1 MDKFDEKVIGY
12 ESTKEILRQILDI
25 LKRPEV
31 YKRKGISI
39 PRGLLMESDPGL
51 GKSLLASILME
62 ESERKP
68 FVFRKTSQ
76 ENSFLDELRTVF
88 AMAKEETPSILLLED
103 LNLYVESNS
112 PYAPEWACLQA
123 CIDDAKDTDLFVIA
137 TTNDTRYMPPSLL
150 RPGRFDYVIYLQPP
164 IGENAENIVSYYL
177 RDKDLA
183 EDVLISDIVKAMPKV
198 SCATLETVMNL
209 AALNSVY
216 QGHEHIQKEDITEA
230 LLQVVYKL
238 QKTDKETDSTELQK
252 IAVHEAAHAVVGE
265 VLHPGSIGI
274 VTVRGSQGVIG
285 GMANGCATYAQNEE
299 EFLDE
304 VTKTLAGRA
313 GVSLIYGVMDI
324 QASADIEQADKLMD
338 IWLCHFAGGGFVGI
352 ESGDNRMSEQRL
364 SYNEAIKSAKLEELY
379 RRAYKILHNNKYFLL
394 AVQHGLLEHETLLN
408 SDLAKIREWRT
419 SDLLL
424 LKTAMSTIDIS
435 PRGNIR
441 YYDFIDRVAGDE
453 KLLTKLL
460 GGKHIQRLPETYLVP
475 LLGIKKLEL
484 LDTDEAYIVDT
495 VENSLQSAGVSA
507 DRHKLENN
515 LVQNYV
521 AQEAQVNLD
530 TEVNNYDLTMEM
542 LFNLR
547 SAEDSGLFQEEVVPE
562 VQEVEPAEQI
572 EENAKAA
579 EQEAAEKLAE
589 EGKAAEE
596 EFLKANF
603 EDSVPQ
609 LEELSEKG
617 YARANAMLFWAYY
630 FGYEDYPSDPQK
642 ALEYVKKGSDAA
654 DPICGLLYAA
664 YSDISQAEKLEQFRK
679 LRPQVRKMAD
689 AKDDLAILAF
699 GACYF
704 HDQQYEDAQKYL
716 DQYEKAGGV
725 LAYEMLGLMQ
735 QYIQKKG
742 KTALTYYEKAV
753 KNKFYYAYVLMGDLY
768 SYGEQDMWV
777 RLSLEIS
784 SCDCVVKRIDSY
796 KKAVEHN
803 QAEGAHKMAENTEGT
818 VERAYWTKVAEK
830 QGYKN
835 GMKSWTSDI
844 AEFNK

>member
-1 MDKFDEKVIGY
+1 M
-12 ESTKEILRQILDI
+12 
-25 LKRPEV
+25 
-31 YKRKGISI
+31 
-39 PRGLLMESDPGL
+39 
-51 GKSLLASILME
+51 
-62 ESERKP
+62 
-68 FVFRKTSQ
+68 
-76 ENSFLDELRTVF
+76 
-88 AMAKEETPSILLLED
+88 
-103 LNLYVESNS
+103 
-112 PYAPEWACLQA
+112 
-123 CIDDAKDTDLFVIA
+123 
-137 TTNDTRYMPPSLL
+137 
-150 RPGRFDYVIYLQPP
+150 
-164 IGENAENIVSYYL
+164 
-177 RDKDLA
+177 
-183 EDVLISDIVKAMPKV
+183 
-198 SCATLETVMNL
+198 
-209 AALNSVY
+209 
-216 QGHEHIQKEDITEA
+216 
-230 LLQVVYKL
+230 
-238 QKTDKETDSTELQK
+238 STEL
-252 IAVHEAAHAVVGE
+252 
-265 VLHPGSIGI
+265 
-274 VTVRGSQGVIG
+274 TVIPS
-285 GMANGCATYAQNEE
+285 
-299 EFLDE
+299 
-304 VTKTLAGRA
+304 
-313 GVSLIYGVMDI
+313 
-324 QASADIEQADKLMD
+324 SALTEQEQADLNASIDSIIAAHKNNRQEINRLVFESVSAMTD
-338 IWLCHFAGGGFVGI
+338 SEGYEQQLSSRKGLRRFWGAITGSNKRLQDKINSSRAAAQFAAQTTL
-352 ESGDNRMSEQRL
+352 QRL
-364 SYNEAIKSAKLEELY
+364 SEQNLLTFDLITAV
-379 RRAYKILHNNKYFLL
+379 NNKLNASMT
-394 AVQHGLLEHETLLN
+394 AVEGEINQIYAALIQFFKQNRSDMIQLENRVARLEQNVNLLN
-408 SDLAKIREWRT
+408 WQNSIEYQMLDGVEYVDLDDASKIVCMVRDFYDITGGEWRT

-495 VENSLQSAGVSA
+495 VENSLQSAGVAA

-547 SAEDSGLFQEEVVPE
+547 SAEDSGLFLEEVVPE
-562 VQEVEPAEQI
+562 VQEVEPAEQV
-572 EENAKAA
+572 EENTEA

-609 LEELSEKG
+609 LEDLSEKG
-617 YARANAMLFWAYY
+617 YARANGMLFWAYY

-642 ALEYVKKGSDAA
+642 ALKYAKKGSDAA
-654 DPICGLLYAA
+654 DPICGLLSAA

-679 LRPQVRKMAD
+679 IRPQVRKMAD
-689 AKDDLAILAF
+689 AKDNLAILAF

-725 LAYEMLGLMQ
+725 LAYEMLGLIQ
-735 QYIQKKG
+735 QYIMKEG
-742 KTALTYYEKAV
+742 KRALTYYEKAV
-753 KNKFYYAYVLMGDLY
+753 KNKFYHAYVLMGDLY
-768 SYGEQDMWV
+768 SYGEQN
-777 RLSLEIS
+777 RYSLGIS
-784 SCDCVVKRIDSY
+784 CCDCVVKTIDSY

-803 QAEGAHKMAENTEGT
+803 QAEGAYKLS
-818 VERAYWTKVAEK
+818 ERERRDYNLEKSNYWAAMAEK

-844 AEFNK
+844 EEFNK

>member
-1 MDKFDEKVIGY
+1 M
-12 ESTKEILRQILDI
+12 
-25 LKRPEV
+25 
-31 YKRKGISI
+31 
-39 PRGLLMESDPGL
+39 
-51 GKSLLASILME
+51 
-62 ESERKP
+62 
-68 FVFRKTSQ
+68 
-76 ENSFLDELRTVF
+76 
-88 AMAKEETPSILLLED
+88 
-103 LNLYVESNS
+103 
-112 PYAPEWACLQA
+112 
-123 CIDDAKDTDLFVIA
+123 
-137 TTNDTRYMPPSLL
+137 
-150 RPGRFDYVIYLQPP
+150 
-164 IGENAENIVSYYL
+164 
-177 RDKDLA
+177 
-183 EDVLISDIVKAMPKV
+183 
-198 SCATLETVMNL
+198 
-209 AALNSVY
+209 
-216 QGHEHIQKEDITEA
+216 
-230 LLQVVYKL
+230 
-238 QKTDKETDSTELQK
+238 STELN
-252 IAVHEAAHAVVGE
+252 
-265 VLHPGSIGI
+265 
-274 VTVRGSQGVIG
+274 VIP
-285 GMANGCATYAQNEE
+285 
-299 EFLDE
+299 
-304 VTKTLAGRA
+304 
-313 GVSLIYGVMDI
+313 S
-324 QASADIEQADKLMD
+324 SALTEQEQADLNASIDSIIAAHKNNRQEINRLVFESVSAMTD
-338 IWLCHFAGGGFVGI
+338 SEGYEQQLSSRRGFRRLWGAITGSNKRLQDKINSSRAAAQFAAQTTL
-352 ESGDNRMSEQRL
+352 QRL
-364 SYNEAIKSAKLEELY
+364 SEQNLLTFDLITAV
-379 RRAYKILHNNKYFLL
+379 NNKLNASMT
-394 AVQHGLLEHETLLN
+394 AVEGEINQIYAALIQFFKQNRSDMIQLENRVARLEQNVNLLN
-408 SDLAKIREWRT
+408 WQNSIEYQMLDGVEYVDLDDASKIVCMVRDVYDITGGEWRT

-495 VENSLQSAGVSA
+495 VENSLQSAGVAA

-547 SAEDSGLFQEEVVPE
+547 SAEDTGLFQEEVVPE

-572 EENAKAA
+572 EENAKSA

-603 EDSVPQ
+603 EDSVLQ
-609 LEELSEKG
+609 LEDLSEKG
-617 YARANAMLFWAYY
+617 YARANGMLFWAYY

-642 ALEYVKKGSDAA
+642 ALEYAKKGSDAA

-735 QYIQKKG
+735 QYIQ
-742 KTALTYYEKAV
+742 EK
-753 KNKFYYAYVLMGDLY
+753 D
-768 SYGEQDMWV
+768 
-777 RLSLEIS
+777 
-784 SCDCVVKRIDSY
+784 
-796 KKAVEHN
+796 
-803 QAEGAHKMAENTEGT
+803 
-818 VERAYWTKVAEK
+818 
-830 QGYKN
+830 
-835 GMKSWTSDI
+835 
-844 AEFNK
+844 

>member
-1 MDKFDEKVIGY
+1 M
-12 ESTKEILRQILDI
+12 
-25 LKRPEV
+25 
-31 YKRKGISI
+31 
-39 PRGLLMESDPGL
+39 
-51 GKSLLASILME
+51 
-62 ESERKP
+62 
-68 FVFRKTSQ
+68 
-76 ENSFLDELRTVF
+76 
-88 AMAKEETPSILLLED
+88 
-103 LNLYVESNS
+103 
-112 PYAPEWACLQA
+112 
-123 CIDDAKDTDLFVIA
+123 
-137 TTNDTRYMPPSLL
+137 
-150 RPGRFDYVIYLQPP
+150 
-164 IGENAENIVSYYL
+164 
-177 RDKDLA
+177 
-183 EDVLISDIVKAMPKV
+183 
-198 SCATLETVMNL
+198 
-209 AALNSVY
+209 
-216 QGHEHIQKEDITEA
+216 
-230 LLQVVYKL
+230 
-238 QKTDKETDSTELQK
+238 STEL
-252 IAVHEAAHAVVGE
+252 
-265 VLHPGSIGI
+265 
-274 VTVRGSQGVIG
+274 TVIPS
-285 GMANGCATYAQNEE
+285 
-299 EFLDE
+299 
-304 VTKTLAGRA
+304 
-313 GVSLIYGVMDI
+313 
-324 QASADIEQADKLMD
+324 SALTEQEQADLNASIDSIIAAHKNNRQEINRLVFESVSAMTD
-338 IWLCHFAGGGFVGI
+338 SEGYEQQLSSRRGLRRLWGAITGSNKRLQDKINSSRAAAQFAAQTTL
-352 ESGDNRMSEQRL
+352 QRL
-364 SYNEAIKSAKLEELY
+364 SEQNLLTFDLITAV
-379 RRAYKILHNNKYFLL
+379 NNKLNASMTEVEGEINRIYAALIQFFK
-394 AVQHGLLEHETLLN
+394 QNRSDMIQLENRVARLEQNVNLLN
-408 SDLAKIREWRT
+408 WQNSIEYQMLDGVEYVDLDDASKIVCMVRDFYDITGGEWRT

-495 VENSLQSAGVSA
+495 VENSLQSAGVAA

-521 AQEAQVNLD
+521 AQESQVNLD

-562 VQEVEPAEQI
+562 VQEVEPAEQV
-572 EENAKAA
+572 EENTEA

-609 LEELSEKG
+609 LEDLSEKG
-617 YARANAMLFWAYY
+617 YARANGMLFWAYY

-642 ALEYVKKGSDAA
+642 ALKYAKKGSDAA
-654 DPICGLLYAA
+654 DPICGLLSAA

-679 LRPQVRKMAD
+679 IRPQVRKMAD
-689 AKDDLAILAF
+689 AKDNLAILAF

-725 LAYEMLGLMQ
+725 LAYEMLGLIQ
-735 QYIQKKG
+735 QYIMKEG
-742 KTALTYYEKAV
+742 KRALTYYEKAV
-753 KNKFYYAYVLMGDLY
+753 KNKFYHAYVLMGDLY
-768 SYGEQDMWV
+768 SYGEQN
-777 RLSLEIS
+777 RYSLGIS
-784 SCDCVVKRIDSY
+784 CCDCVVKTIDSY

-803 QAEGAHKMAENTEGT
+803 QAEGAYKLS
-818 VERAYWTKVAEK
+818 ERERRDYDLEKSNYWAAMAEK

-844 AEFNK
+844 EEFNQ

>member
-1 MDKFDEKVIGY
+1 M
-12 ESTKEILRQILDI
+12 
-25 LKRPEV
+25 
-31 YKRKGISI
+31 
-39 PRGLLMESDPGL
+39 
-51 GKSLLASILME
+51 
-62 ESERKP
+62 
-68 FVFRKTSQ
+68 
-76 ENSFLDELRTVF
+76 
-88 AMAKEETPSILLLED
+88 
-103 LNLYVESNS
+103 
-112 PYAPEWACLQA
+112 
-123 CIDDAKDTDLFVIA
+123 
-137 TTNDTRYMPPSLL
+137 
-150 RPGRFDYVIYLQPP
+150 
-164 IGENAENIVSYYL
+164 
-177 RDKDLA
+177 
-183 EDVLISDIVKAMPKV
+183 
-198 SCATLETVMNL
+198 
-209 AALNSVY
+209 
-216 QGHEHIQKEDITEA
+216 
-230 LLQVVYKL
+230 
-238 QKTDKETDSTELQK
+238 STEL
-252 IAVHEAAHAVVGE
+252 
-265 VLHPGSIGI
+265 
-274 VTVRGSQGVIG
+274 TVIPS
-285 GMANGCATYAQNEE
+285 
-299 EFLDE
+299 
-304 VTKTLAGRA
+304 
-313 GVSLIYGVMDI
+313 
-324 QASADIEQADKLMD
+324 SALTEQEQADLNASIDSIIAAHKNNRQEINRLVFESVSAMTD
-338 IWLCHFAGGGFVGI
+338 SEGYEQQLSSRRGLRRLWGAITGSNKCLQDKINSSRAAAQFAAQTTL
-352 ESGDNRMSEQRL
+352 QRL
-364 SYNEAIKSAKLEELY
+364 SEQNLLTFDLITAV
-379 RRAYKILHNNKYFLL
+379 NNKLNASMTEVEGEINRIYAALIQFFK
-394 AVQHGLLEHETLLN
+394 QNRSDMIQLENRVARLEQNVNLLN
-408 SDLAKIREWRT
+408 WQNSIEYQMLDGVEYVDLDDASKIVCMVRDFYDITGGEWRT

-495 VENSLQSAGVSA
+495 VENSLQSAGVAA

-521 AQEAQVNLD
+521 AQESQVNLD

-562 VQEVEPAEQI
+562 VQEVEPAEQV
-572 EENAKAA
+572 EENTEA

-609 LEELSEKG
+609 LEDLSEKG
-617 YARANAMLFWAYY
+617 YARANGMLFWAYY

-642 ALEYVKKGSDAA
+642 ALKYAKKGSDAA
-654 DPICGLLYAA
+654 DPICGLLSAA

-679 LRPQVRKMAD
+679 IRPQVRKMAD
-689 AKDDLAILAF
+689 AKDNLAILAF

-725 LAYEMLGLMQ
+725 LAYEMLGLIQ
-735 QYIQKKG
+735 QYIMKEG
-742 KTALTYYEKAV
+742 KRALTYYEKAV
-753 KNKFYYAYVLMGDLY
+753 KNKFYHAYVLMGDLY
-768 SYGEQDMWV
+768 SYGEQN
-777 RLSLEIS
+777 RYSLGIS
-784 SCDCVVKRIDSY
+784 CCDCVVKTIDSY

-803 QAEGAHKMAENTEGT
+803 QAEGAYKLS
-818 VERAYWTKVAEK
+818 ERERRDYDLEKSNYWAAMAEK

-844 AEFNK
+844 EEFNQ